1 MQTLDLIGR
10 AGLGVGILAVG
21 AGVNAERLFRHS
33 TAMVFGVVFR
43 MMFGPAIFLA
53 VASGL
58 GLAQTEVL
66 MGIIA
71 LVGPAASN
79 GYILAKKMG
88 GDADLYADI
97 LAW

>member
-1 MQTLDLIGR
+1 MNKQ
-10 AGLGVGILAVG
+10 VGWPTG
-21 AGVNAERLFRHS
+21 F
-33 TAMVFGVVFR
+33 
-43 MMFGPAIFLA
+43 
-53 VASGL
+53 

-66 MGIIA
+66 IGIIV

-97 LAW
+97 LAWQTIMSMLILPLLILAVTTA

>member
-1 MQTLDLIGR
+1 
-10 AGLGVGILAVG
+10 
-21 AGVNAERLFRHS
+21 
-33 TAMVFGVVFR
+33 

-53 VASGL
+53 MATGFS
-58 GLAQTEVL
+58 LAQTEVL
-66 MGIIA
+66 IGIIV

-97 LAW
+97 LASQTILSMLILPLLILTVTTA